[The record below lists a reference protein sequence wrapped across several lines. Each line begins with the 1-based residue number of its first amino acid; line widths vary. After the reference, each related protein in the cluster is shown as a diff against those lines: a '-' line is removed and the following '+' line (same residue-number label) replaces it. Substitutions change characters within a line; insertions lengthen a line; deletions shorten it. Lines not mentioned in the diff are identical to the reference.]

1 MLSGVAKTPKG
12 ALVIEAV
19 KSKIQKQLDSVKEV
33 LMSNGI
39 ILDIVDAHIDTK
51 GFINKPISFELDRK
65 NIINLLIGKAL
76 YKRDDVAIRELLQ
89 NAIDTCRLKK
99 LIDKNTEPSII
110 FEWNNE
116 QLSIED
122 NGLGMNF
129 DDAFNFFSNKG
140 HSFYLSEE
148 LRAILD
154 GKDFDSISKFGI
166 GLLSAFLICDEMVVE
181 TKKQGFS
188 ACRFT
193 VTDFAEGWTY
203 EEGSRKNVGTRI
215 ILKLNNSG
223 KTLDILST
231 IKHYA
236 KNVEIPIHLLHD
248 SCSELLV
255 PSWNYKMPEVTESLN
270 VDHKGES
277 LKKAPSF
284 ELEGIS
290 EEFHFTLYFF
300 EDNYFG
306 DSNCFISNQGIYI
319 GSYDLF
325 PQHSENWLILIDLKK
340 DIVDLSVPRDTI
352 LVNERFNRFLDLL
365 YDQVIAVIS
374 ADGTTDNELTT
385 CINVSKTLFSMFTP
399 DFGIDRELPE
409 SQWVSTL
416 FMKRKHPILTND
428 GLIFLKGSEILKQHY
443 SNIHHFAAYPEDFS
457 QSFPFLE
464 SYLKPFTLK
473 NDVVLIEFEPT
484 FEYLTFNP
492 RKFYCSAC
500 ELLKKHFK
508 TDCLSLR
515 DLFLNAKFPRVPT
528 DLDSLLYND
537 SFFAH
542 LPVELRSLT
551 IEKQRFTFKPGIVA
565 SSNTIFRS
573 IYSDLVARE
582 LYSGDKDISEYYS
595 KVLRSN
601 NKKTLINK
609 GSFIYDLDDPFI
621 MFLVSKSREILANP
635 STSDLVVRYFRLL
648 AANCVDDSF
657 RYAESMSF
665 LLIIHFEK
673 LLMQL
678 LNYEGV
684 YKPLQIRWSNGAR
697 LYRLSP

>member
-1 MLSGVAKTPKG
+1 
-12 ALVIEAV
+12 
-19 KSKIQKQLDSVKEV
+19 
-33 LMSNGI
+33 
-39 ILDIVDAHIDTK
+39 
-51 GFINKPISFELDRK
+51 
-65 NIINLLIGKAL
+65 
-76 YKRDDVAIRELLQ
+76 
-89 NAIDTCRLKK
+89 
-99 LIDKNTEPSII
+99 
-110 FEWNNE
+110 
-116 QLSIED
+116 
-122 NGLGMNF
+122 MNF

-148 LRAILD
+148 LRAVLD
-154 GKDFDSISKFGI
+154 GKNFDSISKFGI
-166 GLLSAFLICDEMVVE
+166 GLLSAFLICDEMIVE
-181 TKKQGFS
+181 TKKQGYP

-203 EEGSRKNVGTRI
+203 EEGSRKNIGTRI

-223 KTLDILST
+223 KTLDILNT

-255 PSWNYKMPEVTESLN
+255 PSWNYKMPEVTDSLD
-270 VDHKGES
+270 VDYKGES
-277 LKKAPSF
+277 LKKAPFF

-290 EEFHFTLYFF
+290 EEVHFTISFF
-300 EDNYFG
+300 EDDYFG
-306 DSNCFISNQGIYI
+306 DNNCFISNQGIYI

-352 LVNERFNRFLDLL
+352 LVNERFTRFLDLL
-365 YDQVIAVIS
+365 YDQVIAVLS
-374 ADGTTDNELTT
+374 ADSITDNELAT
-385 CINVSKTLFSMFTP
+385 CIKLSKTLFSMFTP
-399 DFGIDRELPE
+399 DFGIDRELPM
-409 SQWVSTL
+409 SQWVSSL
-416 FMKRKHPILTND
+416 FMKRKHPILTNN
-428 GLIFLKGSEILKQHY
+428 GLIFLRGEEIFDQHF
-443 SNIHHFAAYPEDFS
+443 SRIHHFASYPDDFS
-457 QSFPFLE
+457 QSYPFLE
-464 SYLKPFTLK
+464 CYLKPFTLK
-473 NDVVLIEFEPT
+473 NEVMLIEFEPT

-500 ELLKKHFK
+500 ELLKKQFK
-508 TDCLSLR
+508 VDCLSLR

-528 DLDSLLYND
+528 ALDSLLYND

-551 IEKQRFTFKPGIVA
+551 IEKQRFTFRPKIVA
-565 SSNTIFRS
+565 SSNTIYRS

-582 LYSGDKDISEYYS
+582 LYSGDKDFSDFYFKI
-595 KVLRSN
+595 LRSN
-601 NKKTLINK
+601 SNKILVNK

-621 MFLVSKSREILANP
+621 AFLLSKSKEILANP
-635 STSDLVVRYFRLL
+635 STSDLIVSYFRLL
-648 AANCVDDSF
+648 ATNSVDESF
-657 RYAESMSF
+657 RYAESSNF
-665 LLIIHFEK
+665 LLIMHFEK